1 MWEESERDEKRKW
14 IRRVRQ
20 EIIPQTLEEEKDYK
34 IEELEW
40 LDVEER
46 RYKKKICW
54 GRKRGR
60 NGFRKKNRDT
70 SLEYPHGVV
79 VKHLENPP
87 IKDGPPWGTLRTHFW
102 EKSKMI
108 LILYIGRK
116 ITCYEIFETLEIWVT
131 LTLHSLNIRWSFLL

>member
-60 NGFRKKNRDT
+60 NGFRKKV
-70 SLEYPHGVV
+70 E
-79 VKHLENPP
+79 
-87 IKDGPPWGTLRTHFW
+87 TH
-102 EKSKMI
+102 
-108 LILYIGRK
+108 
-116 ITCYEIFETLEIWVT
+116 V
-131 LTLHSLNIRWSFLL
+131 